1 MGRKREGGST
11 SEEGERE
18 VEQRRDE
25 RGAGEVSPRGERE
38 GGGVVV
44 ERGGAGAERGAGEV
58 VLDEAV
64 DADGGGRVAELDAGE
79 EDEQDG
85 ERGGDGGDHLPGG
98 RHGRR
103 GGVGLWGRG
112 GDADAAAAAAAAA
125 DLIGIRLVFNQTK
138 SSSRPHLHCVRRWRR
153 GLAC

>member
-1 MGRKREGGST
+1 MGRKRKGGST

-25 RGAGEVSPRGERE
+25 RGAGEVGPRGERE

-44 ERGGAGAERGAGEV
+44 ERGGAAAERGAGEV

-79 EDEQDG
+79 EDEQEHDG
-85 ERGGDGGDHLPGG
+85 KDKGPASSTSLIPCRRGPW
-98 RHGRR
+98 RHGR
-103 GGVGLWGRG
+103 
-112 GDADAAAAAAAAA
+112 
-125 DLIGIRLVFNQTK
+125 T
-138 SSSRPHLHCVRRWRR
+138 RRAMLRRYRR
-153 GLAC
+153 GTG